1 MQFNLVL
8 IRIEKSVQLVR
19 VARLIAFV
27 FPPLSSRC
35 SPIVDVIAFIV
46 LNLSQHERL
55 FFQCIGSVN
64 VSTGAKAL
72 EQNLFTL
79 FVTCFDKSISNLSIE
94 QSVLTRDVSALET

>member
-1 MQFNLVL
+1 M
-8 IRIEKSVQLVR
+8 QLVR
-19 VARLIAFV
+19 VARLIVFV

-35 SPIVDVIAFIV
+35 SPIVDVIALIV
-46 LNLSQHERL
+46 LNVSQHERL

-64 VSTGAKAL
+64 VSIGAKAL
-72 EQNLFTL
+72 GQNLFTL